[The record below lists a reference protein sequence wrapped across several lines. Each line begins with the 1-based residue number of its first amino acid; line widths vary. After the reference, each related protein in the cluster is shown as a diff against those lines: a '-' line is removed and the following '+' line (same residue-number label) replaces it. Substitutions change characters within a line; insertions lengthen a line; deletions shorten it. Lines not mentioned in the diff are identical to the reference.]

1 MTKTEYMSTINEK
14 LTAAEGLCADLRK
27 LRILQKL
34 AKDIPNAAEL
44 VSSEAL
50 SKTITAKET
59 ELKAVRGEL
68 QKARRIVKKMEE
80 IEAIESGK
88 IPTPAKK
95 GAKKSAKTEPAP
107 EAKAAKPTHKASPKA
122 AKAATPA
129 A

>member
-1 MTKTEYMSTINEK
+1 MTKNEYMTNINEK
-14 LTAAEGLCADLRK
+14 LTAAEALCADLRK

-34 AKDIPNAAEL
+34 ARDIPNAADL

-80 IEAIESGK
+80 IEAIESGAVPAPAHK
-88 IPTPAKK
+88 KQATKKPAAKKPAKATAAQTPK
-95 GAKKSAKTEPAP
+95 ES
-107 EAKAAKPTHKASPKA
+107 KAADTTA
-122 AKAATPA
+122 A
-129 A
+129 